1 MQENRTISRRAVLAG
16 SAAMAA
22 GTTLGSKRSRSF
34 AAPAVLQGQTE
45 ITYWHINSDTFGGP
59 ATEEIVANF
68 EAANPDVKVT
78 QLFQQNSY
86 TGLLENLQASLVA
99 GNAPDV
105 AQIGYLFLDYVYN
118 NLPYVGLDTL
128 VEKYDAQAFIDGF
141 IPNILELASTRGIMM
156 GTPFAVSAPMT
167 YYNADL
173 FAQAGLDP
181 DQPPVTTED
190 WIAASAAIKDSTG
203 KVGITI
209 QLLNDNWTLDGLMES
224 NGQPLLECGE
234 GAVAVVDQP
243 LAVEALQWWADLCA
257 QGYSLNVLST
267 EAQPALL
274 AGETAAYITTPAQR
288 AGLQEQATF
297 DLRGTQFPRFGDKE
311 LSLPTGGNTLVAF
324 SADEAK
330 QEATWR
336 FIQHLY
342 TPESMNLWIQGTGY
356 LPPREDAT
364 APGSELAAF
373 VEDNPIQAVA
383 VSQVPYARRWIT
395 FPGANGIEA
404 QQSLFEATQAALGG
418 QQTAQE
424 ALTASAE
431 TINGLIAGEDCV

>member
-1 MQENRTISRRAVLAG
+1 MQDNRTISRRTLLAG
-16 SAAMAA
+16 STALAA
-22 GTTLGSKRSRSF
+22 GAAIGAKRSRAF
-34 AAPAVLQGQTE
+34 AAPTVLQGQTE

-59 ATEEIVANF
+59 ATAEIVANF
-68 EAANPDVKVT
+68 EAANPDIKVT

-118 NLPYVGLDTL
+118 NLPYVKLDTL
-128 VEKYDAQAFIDGF
+128 VEAYDSQAFIDGF
-141 IPNILELASTRGIMM
+141 IPNILELASTRDVLM
-156 GTPFAVSAPMT
+156 GTPFAVSAPMA

-173 FAQAGLDP
+173 LAEAGLDP
-181 DQPPVTTED
+181 DQPPATTTD
-190 WIAASAAIKDSTG
+190 WTAASEAIKSASD

-234 GAVAVVDQP
+234 GAVAVFDQP
-243 LAVEALQWWADLCA
+243 LAVEALQWWAELCA
-257 QGYSLNVLST
+257 QDYSLNVLAA
-267 EAQPALL
+267 EAQPAFL

-297 DLRGTQFPRFGDKE
+297 DLRATQFPRFGEKE
-311 LSLPTGGNTLVAF
+311 LSLPTGGNTLVTF
-324 SADEAK
+324 TEDGAK
-330 QEATWR
+330 QEAAWR

-364 APGSELAAF
+364 APGTELATF
-373 VEDNPIQAVA
+373 VEENAIQAVA
-383 VSQVPYARRWIT
+383 TSQVPYARRWIT

-404 QQSLFEATQAALGG
+404 QQSLFEASQAALGG
-418 QQTAQE
+418 QESSQD

-431 TINGLIAGEDCV
+431 TVNGLIAGEACV